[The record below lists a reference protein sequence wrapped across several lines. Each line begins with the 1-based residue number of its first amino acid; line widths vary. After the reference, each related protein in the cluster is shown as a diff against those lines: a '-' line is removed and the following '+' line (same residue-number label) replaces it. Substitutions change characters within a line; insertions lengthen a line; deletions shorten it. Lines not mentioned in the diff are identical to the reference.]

1 MPRRAAP
8 AVIAALAFAATAMP
22 VRASAGELATAHGT
36 IAFAA
41 ASSARCAGVVV
52 EARAALDAHLIA
64 VVRPA
69 VDAAGVCRYEMTV
82 PAQTAVWLS
91 VHDAGVLAPVNAAR
105 LEPATFRAG
114 PGRPARASVALR
126 FTVVA
131 ASTYFFA
138 PGEDRELAPLAY
150 GATTASAPA

>member
-1 MPRRAAP
+1 MTRRAAP
-8 AVIAALAFAATAMP
+8 AVLAALALAATATP
-22 VRASAGELATAHGT
+22 LCARAAELATARGA

-41 ASSARCAGVVV
+41 PANARCGDVVV

-69 VDAAGVCRYEMTV
+69 PDSGGTCRYAITV

-91 VHDAGVLAPVNAAR
+91 VHGAGVLAPVNVAR
-105 LEPATFRAG
+105 LEPATYRAQ
-114 PGRPARASVALR
+114 PGRPASASVALR
-126 FTVVA
+126 FTLVA

-138 PGEDRELAPLAY
+138 PGEDREIPLAY
-150 GATTASAPA
+150 GAPAGRAPV